1 VVCFITSLALTNYG
15 LLSIT
20 LCNISPIVINVID
33 IKMSPIT
40 IGTIYTSPINLDWV
54 PFIDVKCAPYS
65 YKGKLN
71 ISRPCYR
78 ATLSLIRLSS
88 APELIKHL
96 ALLSPIYALTFRHY
110 L

>member
-1 VVCFITSLALTNYG
+1 M
-15 LLSIT
+15 
-20 LCNISPIVINVID
+20 D
-33 IKMSPIT
+33 IKTLPIT
-40 IGTIYTSPINLDWV
+40 IGTVYTSLINLDWV
-54 PFIDVKCAPYS
+54 PFIDIRYAPYS

-96 ALLSPIYALTFRHY
+96 ALLSPICALTFRHY